1 MLRVPLQAVRIPAT
15 GETAVKPFLRLLV
28 HTGQGDFTPLRFLV
42 DSGSSLTTIAVSR
55 ANTLGLIVP
64 EKVVT
69 LNVQTAV
76 GRIQQRRRP
85 GRITARVPGL
95 PGRQFFW
102 PCHFVEDAGGSPPI
116 SALSLTGVIDDLRI
130 TFDGS
135 YSLEAR
141 YGWMLLEPR

>member
-1 MLRVPLQAVRIPAT
+1 LVR
-15 GETAVKPFLRLLV
+15 
-28 HTGQGDFTPLRFLV
+28 TGQGDFAPLRFLV

-64 EKVVT
+64 EKVVA
-69 LNVQTAV
+69 LKVQTGA
-76 GRIQQRRRP
+76 GRVEQRRHP
-85 GRITARVPGL
+85 GRITVRLPGL

-102 PCHFVEDAGGSPPI
+102 PCHFVEDTGSSPPI